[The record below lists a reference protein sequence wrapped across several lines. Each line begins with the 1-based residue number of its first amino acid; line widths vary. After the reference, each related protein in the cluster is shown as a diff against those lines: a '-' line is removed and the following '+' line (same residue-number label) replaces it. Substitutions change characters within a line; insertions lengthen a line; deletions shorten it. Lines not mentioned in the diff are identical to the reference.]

1 VSAPDALIADRYRV
15 LRLVGRG
22 GMGVVWEGWDE
33 RLHRSVAIKQLH
45 SQPGLS
51 TTDAEIANERAM
63 REARITARL
72 HHPYAVSVFD
82 VVEHEGQPCLVMQ
95 FVPSQPLSAVLR
107 ERGPLPPEGAARMG
121 AQISSALA
129 AAHQVGIVHRDV
141 KPGNILIGDDG
152 TARISD
158 FGISHA
164 LGDVT
169 LTMTGMVTGTPAFL
183 SPEVARGAEATF
195 HSDVFS
201 LGATLYAAVEGTPPF
216 GSGQNSMAL
225 LHKVALGEVI
235 PPSRSGVL
243 TPLLMRMLATDPADR
258 PSMGH
263 VAQALSGGTPE
274 GPRTAP
280 HTATQRLARPGTGA
294 AAAPAALEPSPTE
307 VSAGTPD
314 RRPWEPVASSAAGF
328 ASPARTSGAASA
340 EGRPTASPPP
350 TGPTDPTQPARRRR
364 RNLAWAAVAVLVLL
378 GLGVLASGLLPL
390 TTGVSQ
396 SPTDTTQAPAPKA
409 STATAESSSSPTA
422 APSSGETSPSPA
434 RSSSPSPARSSSPS
448 PAPSSATASGKG
460 QPTAAQLNQA
470 ITSYY
475 RLIPDDTDEAWTR
488 MTESYQR
495 NQTGGREA
503 YENFWDPV
511 DRVSV
516 SNVKGTPPDQVVATI
531 SYFFDDDRVVVERT
545 SFGLVNDGGVLKIN
559 SSSVLN
565 SSTR

>member
-1 VSAPDALIADRYRV
+1 
-15 LRLVGRG
+15 
-22 GMGVVWEGWDE
+22 
-33 RLHRSVAIKQLH
+33 
-45 SQPGLS
+45 
-51 TTDAEIANERAM
+51 
-63 REARITARL
+63 
-72 HHPYAVSVFD
+72 
-82 VVEHEGQPCLVMQ
+82 
-95 FVPSQPLSAVLR
+95 
-107 ERGPLPPEGAARMG
+107 
-121 AQISSALA
+121 
-129 AAHQVGIVHRDV
+129 
-141 KPGNILIGDDG
+141 
-152 TARISD
+152 
-158 FGISHA
+158 
-164 LGDVT
+164 
-169 LTMTGMVTGTPAFL
+169 
-183 SPEVARGAEATF
+183 
-195 HSDVFS
+195 
-201 LGATLYAAVEGTPPF
+201 
-216 GSGQNSMAL
+216 
-225 LHKVALGEVI
+225 
-235 PPSRSGVL
+235 
-243 TPLLMRMLATDPADR
+243 PLLMRMLATDPADR

-263 VAQALSGGTPE
+263 VAQALSAGTPQ
-274 GPRTAP
+274 GPGTAP
-280 HTATQRLARPGTGA
+280 HAATQRLARPGTGA
-294 AAAPAALEPSPTE
+294 AAPSALEPSPTE

-434 RSSSPSPARSSSPS
+434 RSSSPSPA
-448 PAPSSATASGKG
+448 PSSATASGKG
-460 QPTAAQLNQA
+460 QPTAAQLSQA

-475 RLIPDDTDEAWTR
+475 RLVPDDTDEAWTR